1 MLIKSRP
8 THSSMAWTG
17 RLSVK
22 LTHPSFPTSDPSP
35 TRPTSLPT
43 NSNKF
48 PKSRQPARLEAQT
61 RTLLSLVTP
70 SSGSPS
76 HRTPS
81 KLLFYPP
88 LNTIFDRLAICHTIF
103 PSQFSP
109 PSSLFFSLLYYML
122 LIHPLDL
129 FVKLTYKSGKSH
141 RMG

>member
-22 LTHPSFPTSDPSP
+22 SMHPSFHTSDPSP

-81 KLLFYPP
+81 KLLF
-88 LNTIFDRLAICHTIF
+88 T
-103 PSQFSP
+103 
-109 PSSLFFSLLYYML
+109 
-122 LIHPLDL
+122 HPLILYSTADL
-129 FVKLTYKSGKSH
+129 LSH
-141 RMG
+141 YIPIPIFIPILPFFQFTVLYASDTPFGSFRETNLQIGQVP

>member
-22 LTHPSFPTSDPSP
+22 LTHPSFPTYDPSP

-88 LNTIFDRLAICHTIF
+88 LNTIFDRWLFVTLYSHPNF
-103 PSQFSP
+103 LLHP
-109 PSSLFFSLLYYML
+109 PFFFSLLYYML

>member
-8 THSSMAWTG
+8 THSSMAWIG

-43 NSNKF
+43 NSSKF

-88 LNTIFDRLAICHTIF
+88 TIFDRW
-103 PSQFSP
+103 
-109 PSSLFFSLLYYML
+109 
-122 LIHPLDL
+122 L
-129 FVKLTYKSGKSH
+129 FVTLYSH
-141 RMG
+141 SNFHPHPPFFQFTVLYASDTPFGSFRETNLQIGQVP